1 MVPYTRE
8 AFERQRATLK
18 QAERR
23 VSLPLVVFSVGGGV
37 AQLIFLRWADAHLE
51 RTPKLQISGS
61 AFLIYM
67 AVVGYLLVRMVRSR
81 NRSRPVCP
89 QCGAALDD
97 DSLRIAV
104 ATCRCDACGGQVIA

>member
-1 MVPYTRE
+1 MALYARGD
-8 AFERQRATLK
+8 FERQRAALK

-37 AQLIFLRWADAHLE
+37 AQLIFLRWADEHLA
-51 RTPKLQISGS
+51 RAPKDLIAVS

-67 AVVGYLLVRMVRSR
+67 AVVGYLLVRMIRSR
-81 NRSRPVCP
+81 GRFRPVCP

-97 DSLRIAV
+97 DSLRIAA
-104 ATCRCDACGGQVIA
+104 ATGRCDACGGQVIA